1 MNDISNYKHKLKIN
15 VRFADL
21 DAMQHVNN
29 AAYLTYLE
37 EARIDYFNSLLNK
50 TKNEIF
56 VAHSAFGYV
65 VARIEIEY
73 LRPVVLGDE
82 IEVYTRIS
90 ELGHKSVNVE
100 HIIAIKKDSGVIKAA
115 TSVTKLVYYDYK
127 SRTTMQIP
135 EEAKKIISEFEG
147 ITI

>member
-1 MNDISNYKHKLKIN
+1 MIILILFS
-15 VRFADL
+15 
-21 DAMQHVNN
+21 
-29 AAYLTYLE
+29 
-37 EARIDYFNSLLNK
+37 ID
-50 TKNEIF
+50 
-56 VAHSAFGYV
+56 
-65 VARIEIEY
+65 Y